1 MTGLLLVVCSMT
13 LAPVTA
19 DAQSAKLVFECG
31 TRRSPCAAEWGRE
44 RAVSAIFADKYY
56 YNYYSAESF
65 KTSGALNNVKKRKS
79 KERKVVVS

>member
-56 YNYYSAESF
+56 NYYSAESF